1 MRNIVQ
7 KQGWIYWGVRGA
19 HPPSPGQRGGGAIFH
34 NKAKRT
40 KGDTV
45 I

>member
-7 KQGWIYWGVRGA
+7 KQGWIYWGVRVLTPLA
-19 HPPSPGQRGGGAIFH
+19 LARGGGAIFH

-40 KGDTV
+40 K
-45 I
+45 